1 MPSWSRII
9 VPELPEFPAFA
20 HASIAGDHVYVAGM
34 LGLRDDFGGLV
45 DGGIEAETIQ
55 SLRHVERIL
64 RACGAALADV
74 VKVSVYMP
82 DLAEWDVMNGA
93 YCTVFGSQTPA
104 RIAVGCDALLF
115 GARVEF
121 DCIAYVTR

>member
-1 MPSWSRII
+1 MPSWSRIT

-20 HASIAGDHVYVAGM
+20 HATIAGDQIYVAGM

-45 DGGIEAETIQ
+45 DGGIEAETVQ

-64 RACGAALADV
+64 RACDATLADI

-82 DLAEWDVMNGA
+82 DLAEWDVMNRA
-93 YCTVFGSQTPA
+93 YCAVFGERTPA
-104 RIAVGCDALLF
+104 RIAVGCAALLF

-121 DCIAYVTR
+121 DCIAHRG

>member
-1 MPSWSRII
+1 M
-9 VPELPEFPAFA
+9 PELPEFPAFA

-64 RACGAALADV
+64 HACGAALADV

-82 DLAEWDVMNGA
+82 DLAEWDVMNRA
-93 YCTVFGSQTPA
+93 YCTVFGSRTPA